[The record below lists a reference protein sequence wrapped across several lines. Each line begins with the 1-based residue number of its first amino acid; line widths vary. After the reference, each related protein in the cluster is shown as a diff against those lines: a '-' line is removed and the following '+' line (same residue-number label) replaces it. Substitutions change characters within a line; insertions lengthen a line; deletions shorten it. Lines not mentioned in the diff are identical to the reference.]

1 MCTVLNFP
9 SPSVKWKVRQE
20 QWLIASAETPIEYM
34 ERGGVSHFLKGTTE
48 LPLCREISGV
58 GVSQRRLVSCIRCL
72 KRLAR
77 QISVRLQ
84 RL

>member
-34 ERGGVSHFLKGTTE
+34 ERGGVSALPKGNHGTPA
-48 LPLCREISGV
+48 LP
-58 GVSQRRLVSCIRCL
+58 
-72 KRLAR
+72 
-77 QISVRLQ
+77 
-84 RL
+84 